1 MALDAGIIWI
11 DTASSYGN
19 GLYEKAIAWLIDDL
33 SEQDRPYISTKT
45 AFDRDSGDFTGQA
58 ERALTARLERLGMDS
73 VDLYQVHN
81 RIAGLASAF
90 PNALTPDDMLR
101 SGGIADVM
109 QSLVDKGL
117 TRHIGFTSTGEV
129 DTLHEV
135 IASQTFEAAQIY
147 YNLLNPSAGRDMKA
161 NWCLRSQEHHRCVRR
176 QRSRC
181 NRYSGTSNGRDRHRC

>member
-1 MALDAGIIWI
+1 
-11 DTASSYGN
+11 
-19 GLYEKAIAWLIDDL
+19 
-33 SEQDRPYISTKT
+33 
-45 AFDRDSGDFTGQA
+45 
-58 ERALTARLERLGMDS
+58 MDS

-81 RIAGLASAF
+81 RIGGLASTF

-101 SGGIADVM
+101 SGGIADAM

-147 YNLLNPSAGRDMKA
+147 YNPLNPSAGRDIKA
-161 NWCLRSQEHHRCVRR
+161 NWCLRSQEHHRVSDVGIVYLFRPPR
-176 QRSRC
+176 ELFWELVGSW
-181 NRYSGTSNGRDRHRC
+181 